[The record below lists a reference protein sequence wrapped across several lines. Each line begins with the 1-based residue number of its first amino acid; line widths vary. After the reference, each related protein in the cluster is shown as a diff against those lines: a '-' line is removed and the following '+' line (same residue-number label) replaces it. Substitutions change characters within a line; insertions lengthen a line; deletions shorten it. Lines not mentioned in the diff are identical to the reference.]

1 MPLRLEDGWNQVQIS
16 LPDFVR
22 KTYGTNYV
30 ETLRVQI
37 HGNCRIRRI
46 YFSDR
51 IYAEDELPL
60 EFKLFKPIHKYEKN
74 EPASWDWDFETR
86 ELMNVV

>member
-1 MPLRLEDGWNQVQIS
+1 MPLRLEEGWNQVQIN
-16 LPDFVR
+16 LPSFVR
-22 KTYGTNYV
+22 NTYGTNYV

-37 HGNCRIRRI
+37 HGNSRIRRI

-60 EFKLFKPIHKYEKN
+60 EFKLFKPIHMCEKK
-74 EPASWDWDFETR
+74 EITS
-86 ELMNVV
+86 

>member
-1 MPLRLEDGWNQVQIS
+1 MPLRLEDGWNQVQMY
-16 LPDFVR
+16 LLDFVR
-22 KTYGTNYV
+22 QTYGTNYV

-46 YFSDR
+46 YFSDK

-60 EFKLFKPIHKYEKN
+60 EFKLFKPIHMCQLK
-74 EPASWDWDFETR
+74 AVTA
-86 ELMNVV
+86 

>member
-1 MPLRLEDGWNQVQIS
+1 MPLRLEDSWNQVQIH

-60 EFKLFKPIHKYEKN
+60 EFKLFKPIHK
-74 EPASWDWDFETR
+74 S
-86 ELMNVV
+86 ELKAVTA